1 MSFTRFNYDKCRTE
15 KLLQE
20 STGPGRYMLN
30 VPGCG
35 SKPTYFNDPQIRM
48 QKWGGNLRK
57 VRDGAPIDI
66 DSDLL
71 GITRPLT
78 KDCISKEYPN
88 KGVITSEK
96 VKYSECNKATTQ
108 ESRVT
113 HPAWMYKDLEQDH
126 RYYLP
131 LDPQEN
137 VCMNFQNNLNTRLLE
152 RDFYER
158 KNPCLLQQK
167 GQPIGVFGNTKF
179 PKATLNN

>member
-1 MSFTRFNYDKCRTE
+1 
-15 KLLQE
+15 
-20 STGPGRYMLN
+20 MLN
-30 VPGCG
+30 VPGNG
-35 SKPTYFNDPQIRM
+35 SRPTYFNDPQIRM
-48 QKWGGNLRK
+48 QTWGGNLRK
-57 VRDGAPIDI
+57 VRGGAPIDI

-71 GITRPLT
+71 GITRPLS

-88 KGVITSEK
+88 KGVVHSEAVNYPTHK
-96 VKYSECNKATTQ
+96 QATTQ

-152 RDFYER
+152 RDYHVT

-167 GQPIGVFGNTKF
+167 GQPIGVFEHNRY
-179 PKATLNN
+179 PKATLKN